1 MRPSWKKYFVEMAK
15 LAATRST
22 CLRRQVGAVVVKD
35 NRVLSTGYNGSPQ
48 HTAHCEDL
56 GGCLREKLGIP
67 SGQRHEICRAVHA
80 EQNAIVQAAKHGVS
94 IDGADLYC
102 THQPCSICA
111 KLIINAGIKNVY
123 YVDGYP
129 DEFSMSFFEEVAVE
143 VIKLEEKDL

>member
-22 CLRRQVGAVVVKD
+22 CLRRQVGAVIVKD
-35 NRVLSTGYNGSPQ
+35 NRVLSTGYNGAPSN
-48 HTAHCEDL
+48 TNHCEDL
-56 GGCLREKLGIP
+56 GGCLRAKLGIP
-67 SGQRHEICRAVHA
+67 SGERHEICRAVHA

-111 KLIINAGIKNVY
+111 KMIINAGIKTVF
-123 YVDGYP
+123 YVNGYP
-129 DEFSMSFFEEVAVE
+129 DEFSMSFFEEVGID
-143 VIKLEEKDL
+143 VIKLEEE